1 MSYTDRIPSI
11 LNEYDPT
18 QQQVEALIDAMTLA
32 MVSEGEVPDKER
44 RELEEALDQLD
55 RQDGARLERYVES
68 SLEASREVIESNT
81 VRERVAS
88 VSDRLD
94 DDRLR
99 EEAYFLGARI
109 TAIDAEVVS
118 DETDVLTT
126 FVDVFEIPRDRLK
139 LLTRKLR
146 TQL

>member
-88 VSDRLD
+88 VSDQLD

>member
-44 RELEEALDQLD
+44 RELEETLDQLD

-68 SLEASREVIESNT
+68 SLEASREAIESNT